1 MDSGLLQ
8 HCRDVQPR
16 RLLGQ
21 HMVDSRAHRLST
33 KVGDVNGMALALV
46 HKFLVIS
53 IPEGL
58 SWASLR
64 TPGLEVLAGAVVA
77 EVTLLH
83 QSSLD
88 VELGHTKGAGVDAIT
103 AADTAGRIRLLD
115 NAFSR
120 DQDRNGRADLGAR
133 CERVLA
139 VHADGGLRRHTT
151 PPVHE
156 VYHHHAF
163 AFMRVAFAA
172 GCLACPA
179 ADAAGG
185 INE

>member
-46 HKFLVIS
+46 HKFLVVS
-53 IPEGL
+53 VPECL

-64 TPGLEVLAGAVVA
+64 TPGLEVLAGTVIA

-88 VELGHTKGAGVDAIT
+88 IELGHAERAGVDTIT
-103 AADTAGRIRLLD
+103 TTNTAGSISLLD
-115 NAFSR
+115 NTFRR
-120 DQDRNGRADLGAR
+120 DQDGNGRANLRAR
-133 CERVLA
+133 S
-139 VHADGGLRRHTT
+139 
-151 PPVHE
+151 
-156 VYHHHAF
+156 
-163 AFMRVAFAA
+163 
-172 GCLACPA
+172 
-179 ADAAGG
+179 
-185 INE
+185 